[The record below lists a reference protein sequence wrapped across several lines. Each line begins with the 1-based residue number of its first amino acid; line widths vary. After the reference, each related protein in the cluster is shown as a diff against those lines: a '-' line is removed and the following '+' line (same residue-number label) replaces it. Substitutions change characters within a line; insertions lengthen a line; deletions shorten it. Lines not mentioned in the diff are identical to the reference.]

1 MTEATYS
8 STKGALERDPRTAP
22 FGIFTGGSFVLDSA
36 RVFMWFDSIPELAEF
51 LLKEQPKVYEY
62 EEEDAATYRAAMT
75 PIVEQLKAE
84 GFSETLRNELNKVA
98 KPAYVVDWWGHFDEV
113 VQARTEFAQDIVSGF
128 LDAEAPRAIQP
139 DEMDDFLE
147 YLLTCGC

>member
-1 MTEATYS
+1 MTESILS
-8 STKGALERDPRTAP
+8 STEAALERDPRTAP

-51 LLKEQPKVYEY
+51 LLEEQPRVYEY

-75 PIVEQLKAE
+75 PTVEQLKAE

-98 KPAYVVDWWGHFDEV
+98 KLAYVVDWWGHFDEIV
-113 VQARTEFAQDIVSGF
+113 EAKTEFAQDIVSGF

-147 YLLTCGC
+147 YLSTCGC

>member
-1 MTEATYS
+1 MTESILS
-8 STKGALERDPRTAP
+8 STEAALERDPRTAP

-51 LLKEQPKVYEY
+51 LLEEQPKVYEY

-84 GFSETLRNELNKVA
+84 GFSETLRNELNQVA
-98 KPAYVVDWWGHFDEV
+98 KVTYVVDWWGHFDEI
-113 VQARTEFAQDIVSGF
+113 VQAKTEFAQGIVSGF
-128 LDAEAPRAIQP
+128 LDAETLRAIQP
-139 DEMDDFLE
+139 DEMDDFLA

>member
-1 MTEATYS
+1 
-8 STKGALERDPRTAP
+8 
-22 FGIFTGGSFVLDSA
+22 
-36 RVFMWFDSIPELAEF
+36 MWFDSIPELAEF
-51 LLKEQPKVYEY
+51 LLEEQPKAYEY

-98 KPAYVVDWWGHFDEV
+98 KLAYVVDWWGHFDEI
-113 VQARTEFAQDIVSGF
+113 VQAKTEFAQDIVSGF